1 LLWGIRGESDNGD
14 GEEEL
19 LGVGV
24 SGVLESLTSV
34 SVVVDESVMAEYM
47 DDDDE

>member
-1 LLWGIRGESDNGD
+1 LPWGIRGESGDGD

-34 SVVVDESVMAEYM
+34 SVVDESVMAEYM
-47 DDDDE
+47 DDDE